1 MQRQLKNITDD
12 LNKRMKKA
20 CNSLEKNIY
29 ALDKSIL
36 NEVEKEYGR
45 YHIYSLIAY
54 FPGCAFFL

>member
-1 MQRQLKNITDD
+1 MQRQLKNITNN

-45 YHIYSLIAY
+45 YHI
-54 FPGCAFFL
+54 